1 MRKLF
6 LICSLCFISNIC
18 FCQKDSIINL
28 NIKLKS
34 IRYGSL
40 FISGFADGVNDAISF
55 HYNSFQRV
63 HPNANP
69 QYWNPQFSWTNK
81 YDNVEAKTEDFPL
94 STTALVFVT
103 DGFHLTN
110 MINRTAF
117 IGGSVIIPIGQKKKW
132 WWYLKEMAIG
142 YGFNRIGFYTSYNL
156 IYK

>member
-1 MRKLF
+1 MRNMLIGII
-6 LICSLCFISNIC
+6 LLVSTICSAQRDKTRS
-18 FCQKDSIINL
+18 L

-63 HPNANP
+63 HPKANP
-69 QYWNPQFSWTNK
+69 QYWNPQISWTNK
-81 YDNVEAKTEDFPL
+81 YEDVKGKTENFPL

-117 IGGSVIIPIGQKKKW
+117 IGGSIIIPIGEKKKW
-132 WWYLKEMAIG
+132 YWYLKEMAIG
-142 YGFNRIGFYTSYNL
+142 YAINRAGFYTSYNL